1 MTETTTSVDVQE
13 ARRKPRFN
21 MRHAVHA
28 TFAGQPV
35 TITNL
40 SADGLGITHASPI
53 RIDASGSI
61 RIESAENSGGVSFRG
76 RIRWSRL
83 SRTANAEGKYL
94 YHSGLRIE
102 DSTDAVFGLLG
113 RLIRALGVA
122 DRDSLQHKVR
132 VAQEKAKARA
142 SSPILLSR
150 PTVDRGFTPDH
161 EALIRE
167 AKAKLANHPD
177 SAQEW
182 YNRAKYSLV
191 KRNLMRDENGSIPF
205 RREVIVIW
213 EFLGGKIDLDT
224 IMTVLDAGE

>member
-1 MTETTTSVDVQE
+1 MTEATTSADVQE

-21 MRHAVHA
+21 MRHAVPA

-40 SADGLGITHASPI
+40 SADGLGVIHASPI
-53 RIDASGSI
+53 RIDAAGSI
-61 RIESAENSGGVSFRG
+61 RIESAENFGGVSFRG

-83 SRTANAEGKYL
+83 SRTANADGKYL

-102 DSTDAVFGLLG
+102 DPSDAAFGLLG
-113 RLIRALGVA
+113 RLIRALGEA
-122 DRDSLQHKVR
+122 DRDSLRRKLQVTE
-132 VAQEKAKARA
+132 EKRQARNA
-142 SSPILLSR
+142 TPVLFHR
-150 PTVDRGFTPDH
+150 PSTHDGMDQRM
-161 EALIRE
+161 ALIRD
-167 AKAKLANHPD
+167 AQSRLANHPE

-191 KRNLMRDENGSIPF
+191 KRNLMRDEHGSIPF

-213 EFLGGKIDLDT
+213 EFLGGKIDLET
-224 IMTVLDAGE
+224 IATVLDGSE